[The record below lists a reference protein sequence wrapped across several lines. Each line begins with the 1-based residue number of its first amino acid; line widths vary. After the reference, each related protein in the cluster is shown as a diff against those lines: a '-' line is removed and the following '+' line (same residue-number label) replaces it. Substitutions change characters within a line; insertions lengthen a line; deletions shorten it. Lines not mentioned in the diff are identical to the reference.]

1 MARCAGCAH
10 WLRDTR
16 ATQHA
21 QRGVQSVRSAVVLR
35 ARTAIRVCAGHTQA
49 VVVPQ
54 KVAEHQA
61 VVGEDEGEEM
71 EPLREKL

>member
-1 MARCAGCAH
+1 MASSVKSIAE
-10 WLRDTR
+10 
-16 ATQHA
+16 
-21 QRGVQSVRSAVVLR
+21 SVRSAVVP
-35 ARTAIRVCAGHTQA
+35 ARSHGDPRVRWPYSEA